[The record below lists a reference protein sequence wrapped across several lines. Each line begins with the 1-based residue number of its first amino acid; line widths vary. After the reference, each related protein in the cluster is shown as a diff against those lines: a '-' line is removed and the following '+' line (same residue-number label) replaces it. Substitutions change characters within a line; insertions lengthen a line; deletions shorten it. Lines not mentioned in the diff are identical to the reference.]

1 MREFELFL
9 KEEKKMSENTIQAYQ
24 RDIRGFCRFVEERG
38 VDHPEEAANTE
49 VVAYLM
55 RLKQEG
61 KAKATVN
68 RKLAA
73 IRTWFQYLVEE
84 GRVSRNPALDIKS
97 PKIERK

>member
-1 MREFELFL
+1 MLCDKLESAVREFETYLI
-9 KEEKKMSENTIQAYQ
+9 EEKKMSENTIEAYQ
-24 RDIRGFCRFVEERG
+24 RDIRGFCRFTQERG
-38 VDHPEEAANTE
+38 VEYPEDASNAE

-84 GRVSRNPALDIKS
+84 GRVSRNPAI
-97 PKIERK
+97 